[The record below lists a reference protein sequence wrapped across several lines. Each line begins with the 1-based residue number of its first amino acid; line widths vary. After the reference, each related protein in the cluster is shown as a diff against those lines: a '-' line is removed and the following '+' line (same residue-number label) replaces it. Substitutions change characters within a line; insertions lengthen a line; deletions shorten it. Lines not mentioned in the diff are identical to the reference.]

1 MINGP
6 FGAQDVEKTVKNEQE
21 LMSRTHTCGELR
33 GSDLD
38 KQVILTGWVWG
49 RRDLGG
55 AAFIDM
61 RDRHG
66 VTQVVF
72 RQDLDQELHA
82 LASELRPEYCIG
94 VAGTV
99 TSRGDNVNK
108 KMPTGEVEIIA
119 TALCVFS
126 TAETPPFEIQDELE
140 TREEL
145 RLRHRYLDLR
155 RPAMQRNFI
164 TRAATSAAVRGYLD
178 GQGFMEMETPVLIRN
193 TPGGARNFLVPSR
206 MSDASVYA
214 LAESPQLF
222 KQLLM
227 VAGFDRYYQ
236 LVRCFRDED
245 LRGDR
250 QPEFTQID
258 IEASF
263 IKEPQIYTLVEGLM
277 QAVFKRVLGKELPV
291 PFPRLT
297 FHEAMDRYGSDKPD
311 LRFDLPLCEITDLCP
326 GCGFRVFEGAAEAGN
341 MVKALRLPGRAGE
354 MSRKV
359 LDGLTGLVKPV
370 GAKGVAFIKIKEDLT
385 WQGSIAKLFSD
396 EAKAAVSS
404 RVGAEA
410 GDVVLFVA
418 DTPAVTNTALST
430 LRMEMG
436 RKFGLIDDAAWCPLW
451 ITEFPVFEMSE
462 ESGEWVACHHPFT
475 SPLDEDLDLIDGD
488 RKGEAR
494 ARAYDMVLN
503 GVEVAG
509 GSIRIHKADVQ
520 SRVFSALGIGEEE
533 AQAKFSFLLDAF
545 KYGPPPHGGVAF
557 GLDRLVMLLCGAS
570 SLRDVI
576 AFPKTTSGG
585 CLLTGAP
592 SEVEPEKLDE
602 LGLRL
607 AKRP

>member
-1 MINGP
+1 M
-6 FGAQDVEKTVKNEQE
+6 KNENE
-21 LMSRTHTCGELR
+21 LLKRTHTCGELR

-38 KQVILTGWVWG
+38 REVMLTGWVGG

-55 AAFIDM
+55 AAFIDL

-72 RQDLDQELHA
+72 RQDLDQALHA
-82 LASELRPEYCIG
+82 LASDLRPEFCVG

-99 TSRGDNVNK
+99 KSRGDNINER
-108 KMPTGEVEIIA
+108 MPTGEIEVIA
-119 TALCVFS
+119 TDLCVFS
-126 TAETPPFEIQDELE
+126 RAETPPFEIEDDID

-155 RPAMQRNFI
+155 RPALQRNFA
-164 TRAATSAAVRGYLD
+164 TRAKVSGTVRRYLDDQGYL
-178 GQGFMEMETPVLIRN
+178 ELETPALIRN

-206 MSDASVYA
+206 MSAESVYA

-222 KQLLM
+222 KQLFM

-236 LVRCFRDED
+236 IVRCFRDED

-263 IKEPQIYTLVEGLM
+263 IDEETIYTLVEGLM
-277 QAVFKRVLGKELPV
+277 QAVFQQVLGKTLEV

-297 FHEAMDRYGSDKPD
+297 FKEAMDRYGSDKPD
-311 LRFDLPLCEITDLCP
+311 LRFGLPLSEITDLCP
-326 GCGFRVFEGAAEAGN
+326 GCGFGVFEGAAKAGN

-370 GAKGVAFIKIKEDLT
+370 GAKGVAYIKVKEELA
-385 WQGSIAKLFSD
+385 WQGSIAKFFTD
-396 EAKAAVSS
+396 EAEVAVNE
-404 RVGAEA
+404 RMGAEP
-410 GDVVLFVA
+410 GDVLLFVA
-418 DTPAVTNTALST
+418 DTPAITNTALST
-430 LRMEMG
+430 LRLEMG
-436 RKFGLIDDAAWCPLW
+436 RKFGLIDEDDWRPLW
-451 ITEFPVFEMSE
+451 VNEFPVFEVSE
-462 ESGEWVACHHPFT
+462 ETGEWVACHHPFT
-475 SPLDEDLDLIDGD
+475 SPLPEDLELIDGE
-488 RKGEAR
+488 RRGEAR

-509 GSIRIHKADVQ
+509 GSIRIHNADVQ
-520 SRVFSALGIGEEE
+520 NRVFAALGIDEEE
-533 AQAKFSFLLDAF
+533 RQAKFSFLLDAF

-557 GLDRLVMLLCGAS
+557 GLDRLVMLLCGAP

-576 AFPKTTSGG
+576 AFPKTTSGS

-592 SEVEPEKLDE
+592 SEVEAEKLDE
-602 LGLRL
+602 LGLAL
-607 AKRP
+607 KAEE